1 MTGRQLTHGA
11 SDDILNAN
19 KDTGDFANASLKSL
33 RYALSMPQV
42 LISDRGAI
50 YLPLRTRITVPF
62 DSKENPIAEAGIT
75 GIMELQILRDLGSNR
90 VDGFSMSLRDV
101 RATNVNGPK
110 PIADGFLA
118 GVNFILEKMDN
129 LIRRASRTPY
139 FEKVK

>member
-1 MTGRQLTHGA
+1 M
-11 SDDILNAN
+11 
-19 KDTGDFANASLKSL
+19 
-33 RYALSMPQV
+33 
-42 LISDRGAI
+42 LIADRGAI

-75 GIMELQILRDLGSNR
+75 GIIELQILRDLDTNR

-118 GVNFILEKMDN
+118 GVNFILGKMDN